1 MTAEERLAREL
12 FRQWMQAAFGNDGNW
27 KAVGVSVERAWLA
40 LARHVLRRE
49 RAAVR
54 RARGRTIGWVILRP
68 ECDESGE
75 DCYWEIKGG
84 LLDEPVNVRMTRL
97 MGNEVARVVAV
108 PKPRK
113 GGRK

>member
-1 MTAEERLAREL
+1 MTAEEKRLAEEL
-12 FRQWMQAAFGNDGNW
+12 KRVVLGSDEDSF
-27 KAVGVSVERAWLA
+27 AV

-113 GGRK
+113 GAKR